1 MLRNLSLATFVIV
14 FAAPI
19 TFAQHDPMRDVNLRI
34 GTAADGQT
42 YPAIGMPFGMT
53 HWTPETRPGE
63 VKCIAPYYD
72 SDRRLTGFRGTHFI
86 SGSCVRDYGSFTLM
100 PESGRLRLL
109 GKERASAFEHASEQM
124 SPAKYS
130 VRLPEEKIEATIAG
144 LSRSGLFQFRFER
157 NESAWFVVQN
167 NASLPTGWTSI
178 DLKLK
183 EVTGEVPVRRLYAG
197 NGKPAGFSCYFVIQ
211 FDHEL
216 MAQGSWSA
224 QSRHADVPR
233 QATTSGESGVY
244 IGFKA
249 KAGDVVHARIGTSF
263 VSLDE
268 ARENLKGEID
278 TWNVDDIANRSEAEW
293 RKLLHSVD
301 VTTPSD
307 DRRAIFY
314 TALYHASLQPRTFSD
329 LDGSYPSFGGNVRT
343 EHAAGFV
350 YYDDFSIWDT
360 FRAVH
365 PWVLLSAPDREKDM
379 VRSLVEKGRQGG
391 YLPIFPAWNSYTSE
405 MVGDH
410 AIAIIADAYVKGLR
424 GFDADAAF
432 ELARKNATS
441 LPTSYAQYVDG
452 RGRRALKSYLRYG
465 FIPLEDPVAEAF
477 HQKEQVSRTLEY
489 AYDDFLVGTMAAA
502 LGRDSD
508 AEVFR
513 KRSANWRNVFD
524 SSTSFVR
531 GRYENGNWVTP
542 FEPYKEVSWITEGL
556 PAQYSFFV
564 PQDIPGLIE
573 AMGGRGNFVSKLD
586 DLFRLG
592 AYNHGNEP
600 SHHIAYL
607 YDQADAAWKTQEHV
621 YQIMTQQYGN
631 GPGGL
636 MGNDDSGQISAWF
649 LFSSIGFYPVTPG
662 TPIYWIGSP
671 FFDKAVL
678 HVPSGKNFTVVAKGA
693 GEGKHFISSATLNGK
708 SLNRC
713 WLNHSE
719 IEAGGELVFEMSS
732 NPVDRWPQ
740 GAGR

>member
-1 MLRNLSLATFVIV
+1 M
-14 FAAPI
+14 
-19 TFAQHDPMRDVNLRI
+19 
-34 GTAADGQT
+34 
-42 YPAIGMPFGMT
+42 
-53 HWTPETRPGE
+53 
-63 VKCIAPYYD
+63 
-72 SDRRLTGFRGTHFI
+72 GF
-86 SGSCVRDYGSFTLM
+86 
-100 PESGRLRLL
+100 E
-109 GKERASAFEHASEQM
+109 
-124 SPAKYS
+124 
-130 VRLPEEKIEATIAG
+130 
-144 LSRSGLFQFRFER
+144 
-157 NESAWFVVQN
+157 
-167 NASLPTGWTSI
+167 
-178 DLKLK
+178 
-183 EVTGEVPVRRLYAG
+183 
-197 NGKPAGFSCYFVIQ
+197 
-211 FDHEL
+211 
-216 MAQGSWSA
+216 
-224 QSRHADVPR
+224 
-233 QATTSGESGVY
+233 
-244 IGFKA
+244 A
-249 KAGDVVHARIGTSF
+249 KAGDIVHARIGTSF
-263 VSLDE
+263 VSLNE
-268 ARENLKGEID
+268 ARKNLKGEID
-278 TWNVDDIANRSEAEW
+278 TWNVDDIAKRSEAEW

-307 DRRAIFY
+307 DRRSIFY
-314 TALYHASLQPRTFSD
+314 TALYHASLHPRTFSD

-343 EHAAGFV
+343 EHADGFV

-365 PWVLLSAPDREKDM
+365 PWILLSAPDRERDM
-379 VRSLVEKGRQGG
+379 VRSLIEKGKQGG

-424 GFDADAAF
+424 DFDANTAF
-432 ELARKNATS
+432 ELARKNATR

-489 AYDDFLVGTMAAA
+489 AYADFAVGTMAAA

-508 AEVFR
+508 ADVFR

-524 SSTSFVR
+524 SSTGFVR
-531 GRYENGNWVTP
+531 GRYENGDWVTP

-573 AMGGRGNFVSKLD
+573 AMGGRENFVSKLD

-621 YQIMTQQYGN
+621 YQIMTQQYGS

-662 TPIYWIGSP
+662 TPTYWIGSP
-671 FFDKAVL
+671 LFDKA
-678 HVPSGKNFTVVAKGA
+678 
-693 GEGKHFISSATLNGK
+693 E
-708 SLNRC
+708 R
-713 WLNHSE
+713 
-719 IEAGGELVFEMSS
+719 
-732 NPVDRWPQ
+732 D
-740 GAGR
+740 